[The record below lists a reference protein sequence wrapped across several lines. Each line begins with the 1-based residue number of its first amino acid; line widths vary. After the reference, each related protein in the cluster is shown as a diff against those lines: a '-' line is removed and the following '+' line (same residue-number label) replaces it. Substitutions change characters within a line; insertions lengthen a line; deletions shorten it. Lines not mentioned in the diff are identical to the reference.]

1 MAPTILLVPGFWEG
15 PTVYTSVCNILNS
28 KGYPTTLASLPSTGT
43 TSPGNP
49 SMSSDISAIRLVAQK
64 LIEEEQKDVIL
75 VCHSAG
81 AFLGSEAIEGLDAKG
96 RSEREVKGG
105 VRKIVFLA
113 GGIAPAGQ
121 EHVYLPFCDLSKGVS
136 TVPHS
141 SSNV

>member
-1 MAPTILLVPGFWEG
+1 
-15 PTVYTSVCNILNS
+15 
-28 KGYPTTLASLPSTGT
+28 
-43 TSPGNP
+43 
-49 SMSSDISAIRLVAQK
+49 MSSDISAIRLVAQK

-81 AFLGSEAIEGLDAKG
+81 GFLGSEAIEGLDAKG
-96 RSEREVKGG
+96 RSERGAIGG

-136 TVPHS
+136 TVPRS
-141 SSNV
+141 SSTF